1 MKSPKFNTAL
11 VCSLILGVQS
21 IAFADSKVYRSH
33 SGGSE
38 AANVK
43 VIRSVDDAKLYKD
56 EDGEKEM
63 RARPIYE
70 ELNEN
75 EDTSI
80 EKKNV
85 ITKKVYTSRSGSGM
99 ARPKI
104 VVQQ

>member
-1 MKSPKFNTAL
+1 MKSLKLNTAL
-11 VCSLILGVQS
+11 ALSLVLGVQS

-38 AANVK
+38 GAHAK
-43 VIRSVDDAKLYKD
+43 VIRSVDDAKLYD
-56 EDGEKEM
+56 DNEGEKEM

-70 ELNEN
+70 ELNE
-75 EDTSI
+75 EPSI
-80 EKKNV
+80 EKEPGVK
-85 ITKKVYTSRSGSGM
+85 KKVYTSRSGSSM